1 MTPASRF
8 AKEKAATASIKI
20 EMSNGIALDGTTKTR
35 SAPKTEPTDV
45 RETSKDKR
53 RRSNAPLLKKGNV
66 PPRLQ
71 NVKPNI
77 FVARATRGSMPNAKH
92 RGHGDERIA
101 ACDNADDAC
110 KKENND

>member
-1 MTPASRF
+1 
-8 AKEKAATASIKI
+8 
-20 EMSNGIALDGTTKTR
+20 
-35 SAPKTEPTDV
+35 V

-53 RRSNAPLLKKGNV
+53 RRSNAPLPKKGNV